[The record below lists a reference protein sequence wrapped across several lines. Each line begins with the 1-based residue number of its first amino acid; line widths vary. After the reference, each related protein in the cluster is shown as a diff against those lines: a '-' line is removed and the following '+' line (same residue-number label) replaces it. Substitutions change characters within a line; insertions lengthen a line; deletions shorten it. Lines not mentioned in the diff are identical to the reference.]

1 MTDTRVDVA
10 IIGGGMVGASL
21 AVALAGTGIST
32 MLVEGT
38 APGSKTQPS
47 FDDRTTALG
56 NASRRIF
63 QGLGVWEHIAPVA
76 AAIRTIHVSDA
87 GRFGFARLNAAEQ
100 GIDAFGYVVPNRVIG
115 AALWE
120 KLRGAKD
127 VILRVPARPEQVE
140 IGARG
145 VTFRVGDES
154 VSARLVVAADGAHS
168 VVRAAA
174 SIEADV
180 EDYDQIAIVANVAAD
195 RPHDGTAYERFTQ
208 SGPLAVLP
216 LHDGSYGVIWTCA
229 PARAAEVLSFD
240 NNTYLRE
247 LQERFGWRAGRFV
260 RAGVRASYPLK
271 LTRAATTVAARTVLI
286 GNAAQALHPV
296 AGQGFN
302 LGLRDAAM
310 LAEVIVR
317 AGLGVSR
324 RARAD
329 QGASAGTAAS
339 AGADADQDPAAR
351 ETASAD
357 ANADPNEG
365 ASGRAGDGA
374 TLGPHVG
381 SDVGSPELLRQ
392 FAAWREGD
400 RSGVVRFTDGLVKMF
415 ANTRPGAAALRNIGL
430 LLFDLSPPAKSAL
443 ARVSAGFAG
452 PTPRLARGLGLLLL
466 RCLTCW

>member
-1 MTDTRVDVA
+1 MTDTQVDVA

-21 AVALAGTGIST
+21 AVGLAGTGVST
-32 MLVEGT
+32 LLVEGT
-38 APGSKTQPS
+38 APGSKSQPS

-63 QGLGVWEHIAPVA
+63 QGLGLWERLEPEA

-87 GRFGFARLNAAEQ
+87 GRFGFARLRAAEQ
-100 GIDAFGYVVPNRVIG
+100 GIEAFGYVIPNRVIG

-120 KLRGAKD
+120 KLQSAKG
-127 VILRVPARPEQVE
+127 VLLRVPARPEQVE
-140 IGARG
+140 IAPDA
-145 VTFRVGDES
+145 VTFRIGDES

-168 VVRAAA
+168 IVRAVAG
-174 SIEADV
+174 IEADV

-195 RPHDGTAYERFTQ
+195 RPHDGTAYERFTE

-216 LHDGSYGVIWTCA
+216 LHDGSYGVVWTCT

-271 LTRAATTVAARTVLI
+271 LTRASSTVAARTVLI

-310 LAEVIVR
+310 LAEVIVGAFAGAAAGAGVGAAHGGAAGPGRVGAGAR
-317 AGLGVSR
+317 AGGAGASVADVAAE
-324 RARAD
+324 ARAV
-329 QGASAGTAAS
+329 G
-339 AGADADQDPAAR
+339 AGAPVA
-351 ETASAD
+351 
-357 ANADPNEG
+357 
-365 ASGRAGDGA
+365 
-374 TLGPHVG
+374 
-381 SDVGSPELLRQ
+381 DVGSPELLRQ
-392 FAAWREGD
+392 FATWREAD
-400 RSGVVRFTDGLVKMF
+400 RRGVVGFTDGLVKIF
-415 ANTRPGAAALRNIGL
+415 ASSRPGVGTLRNLGL

-443 ARVSAGFAG
+443 SRVSAGFGG
-452 PTPRLARGLGLLLL
+452 PTPRLARGLGLS
-466 RCLTCW
+466 

>member
-1 MTDTRVDVA
+1 MTDTQVDVA

-21 AVALAGTGIST
+21 AVGLAGTGVST
-32 MLVEGT
+32 LLVEGT

-63 QGLGVWEHIAPVA
+63 QSLGVWDRLAPEA
-76 AAIRTIHVSDA
+76 AAITTIHVSDA
-87 GRFGFARLNAAEQ
+87 GRFGFARLVASDQ
-100 GIDAFGYVVPNRVIG
+100 GIDAFGYVIPNRVIG

-120 KLRGAKD
+120 KLQDAPG
-127 VILRVPARPEQVE
+127 VLLRVPARPDQVE
-140 IGARG
+140 IGADA
-145 VTFRVGDES
+145 VTFRVGEES

-174 SIEADV
+174 GIEADV

-216 LHDGSYGVIWTCA
+216 LRDGSYGVVWTCT

-271 LTRAATTVAARTVLI
+271 LTRATTTVGARTVLI

-310 LAEVIVR
+310 LAEVIV
-317 AGLGVSR
+317 
-324 RARAD
+324 
-329 QGASAGTAAS
+329 GAFGSS
-339 AGADADQDPAAR
+339 AGAMDKDTPDVAPNMVRGNLADH
-351 ETASAD
+351 
-357 ANADPNEG
+357 G
-365 ASGRAGDGA
+365 I
-374 TLGPHVG
+374 
-381 SDVGSPELLRQ
+381 DVGSPELLRQ
-392 FAAWREGD
+392 FAAWRETD
-400 RSGVVRFTDGLVKMF
+400 RRGVVGFTDGLVKMF
-415 ANTRPGAAALRNIGL
+415 ASTRPGVGVLRNLGL
-430 LLFDLSPPAKSAL
+430 LLFDLAPPAKSAL
-443 ARVSAGFAG
+443 ARVSAGFGG
-452 PTPRLARGLGLLLL
+452 PTPRLARGLGLI
-466 RCLTCW
+466 

>member
-63 QGLGVWEHIAPVA
+63 HGLGVWERLAPEA

-87 GRFGFARLNAAEQ
+87 GHFGFARLNAAEQ
-100 GIDAFGYVVPNRVIG
+100 KIEAFGYVVPNRVIG

-120 KLRGAKD
+120 RLQGAKD
-127 VILRVPARPEQVE
+127 VLLRVPARPERVE
-140 IGARG
+140 ISDQG
-145 VTFRVGDES
+145 VTFTLAGNTSVGNTPPGEGSAGES
-154 VSARLVVAADGAHS
+154 VTARLVVAADGAHS

-174 SIEADV
+174 HIEANV

-195 RPHDGTAYERFTQ
+195 RPHDGTAYERFTR

-229 PARAAEVLSFD
+229 PARAAEVLSLD
-240 NNTYLRE
+240 NNSYLRE

-271 LTRAATTVAARTVLI
+271 LTRAATTVATRTVLI

-310 LAEVIVR
+310 LAEVIVGAR
-317 AGLGVSR
+317 AGAGAAAGV
-324 RARAD
+324 
-329 QGASAGTAAS
+329 GATAAAGVGPAAA
-339 AGADADQDPAAR
+339 AGAAAM
-351 ETASAD
+351 A
-357 ANADPNEG
+357 
-365 ASGRAGDGA
+365 
-374 TLGPHVG
+374 
-381 SDVGSPELLRQ
+381 DVGSPELLRQ

-400 RSGVVRFTDGLVKMF
+400 RNGVVRFTDGLVKMF
-415 ANTRPGAAALRNIGL
+415 ADTRPGAGVLRNLGL

-452 PTPRLARGLGLLLL
+452 PAPRLARGLGL
-466 RCLTCW
+466 T

>member
-63 QGLGVWEHIAPVA
+63 HGLGVWDRLAPEA

-87 GRFGFARLNAAEQ
+87 GHFGFARLNAAEQ
-100 GIDAFGYVVPNRVIG
+100 GIDAFGYVVPNRLIG

-120 KLRGAKD
+120 RLQGAKD
-127 VILRVPARPEQVE
+127 VLLRVPARPERVE
-140 IGARG
+140 IGDQG
-145 VTFRVGDES
+145 VTFMLAGNTPAGNSSVGNTPSGEGSAGES
-154 VSARLVVAADGAHS
+154 VTARLVVAADGAHS

-174 SIEADV
+174 GIEADV

-229 PARAAEVLSFD
+229 PARAAEVLSLD
-240 NNTYLRE
+240 NNSYLRE

-271 LTRAATTVAARTVLI
+271 LTRAATTVATRTVLI

-310 LAEVIVR
+310 LAEVIV
-317 AGLGVSR
+317 G
-324 RARAD
+324 AR
-329 QGASAGTAAS
+329 SAAA
-339 AGADADQDPAAR
+339 AGAGW
-351 ETASAD
+351 
-357 ANADPNEG
+357 NAT
-365 ASGRAGDGA
+365 AGDGA
-374 TLGPHVG
+374 
-381 SDVGSPELLRQ
+381 DVGSPELLRQ

-400 RSGVVRFTDGLVKMF
+400 RNGVVRFTDGLVKMF
-415 ANTRPGAAALRNIGL
+415 ADTRPGAGVLRNLGL

-452 PTPRLARGLGLLLL
+452 PTPRLARGLGL
-466 RCLTCW
+466 T

>member
-1 MTDTRVDVA
+1 
-10 IIGGGMVGASL
+10 MVGASL
-21 AVALAGTGIST
+21 AVALAGSGTST

-38 APGSKTQPS
+38 PPGSAAQPS

-63 QGLGVWEHIAPVA
+63 QGLGVWERLASEA

-87 GRFGFARLNAAEQ
+87 GRFGFARLNAEEQ
-100 GIDAFGYVVPNRVIG
+100 GIEAFGYVIPNRVIG
-115 AALWE
+115 AALWQ
-120 KLRGAKD
+120 KLQQSKD
-127 VILRVPARPEQVE
+127 VLLRVPARPEQVE
-140 IGARG
+140 ISDSG
-145 VTFRVGDES
+145 VTFSLPSES

-168 VVRAAA
+168 VVRATAR
-174 SIEADV
+174 IEADV

-216 LHDGSYGVIWTCA
+216 LHDGSYGVIWTCR
-229 PARAAEVLSFD
+229 PERAAEVLSFD
-240 NNTYLRE
+240 DATYLRE

-271 LTRAATTVAARTVLI
+271 LTRAATTVAPRTVLI

-310 LAEVIVR
+310 LAEVV
-317 AGLGVSR
+317 
-324 RARAD
+324 
-329 QGASAGTAAS
+329 ASARGGDVGS
-339 AGADADQDPAAR
+339 AELLNRFA
-351 ETASAD
+351 TW
-357 ANADPNEG
+357 
-365 ASGRAGDGA
+365 RAGDRA
-374 TLGPHVG
+374 
-381 SDVGSPELLRQ
+381 
-392 FAAWREGD
+392 
-400 RSGVVRFTDGLVKMF
+400 GVVRFTDGLIKLF
-415 ANTRPGAAALRNIGL
+415 GDTRPGIGLLRNLGL

-452 PTPRLARGLGLLLL
+452 PTPRLARGLGL
-466 RCLTCW
+466 RQ

>member
-1 MTDTRVDVA
+1 MALTQVDVA

-21 AVALAGTGIST
+21 AVALADSGIST
-32 MLVEGT
+32 MLVE
-38 APGSKTQPS
+38 AVPYAAHASGSQAQPS

-63 QGLGVWEHIAPVA
+63 QALGVWERLAPEA
-76 AAIRTIHVSDA
+76 AAIRAIHVSDA
-87 GRFGFARLNAAEQ
+87 GRFGFARLNAEEQ
-100 GIDAFGYVVPNRVIG
+100 GIEAFGYVVPNRAIG

-120 KLRGAKD
+120 KLEAGTD
-127 VILRVPARPEQVE
+127 LLLRVPARPEQVQ
-140 IGARG
+140 INDTGISFVLG
-145 VTFRVGDES
+145 TES
-154 VSARLVVAADGAHS
+154 VSARLAVAADGAHS
-168 VVRAAA
+168 VLRAAA
-174 SIEADV
+174 GIEADV

-195 RPHDGTAYERFTQ
+195 RAHDGTAYERFTP

-216 LHDGSYGVIWTCA
+216 LHDGSYGVIWTCS
-229 PARAAEVLSFD
+229 PERATEVLSFD
-240 NNTYLRE
+240 DGTYLQQ

-271 LTRAATTVAARTVLI
+271 LTRATTTVAARTVLI

-310 LAEVIVR
+310 LAEV
-317 AGLGVSR
+317 L
-324 RARAD
+324 
-329 QGASAGTAAS
+329 
-339 AGADADQDPAAR
+339 AGAR
-351 ETASAD
+351 
-357 ANADPNEG
+357 G
-365 ASGRAGDGA
+365 
-374 TLGPHVG
+374 
-381 SDVGSPELLRQ
+381 DVGSPELLRN

-415 ANTRPGAAALRNIGL
+415 GDTRPGIGMLRNLGL

-452 PTPRLARGLGLLLL
+452 PTPRLARGLGL
-466 RCLTCW
+466 RE